1 VLLGAFVVLK
11 SFFAFFAAK
20 DPFDVMCQCG
30 LLKYQVPWSK
40 NQKEENY
47 STTKRIKIKIQE
59 RTGRYWS
66 LFLS

>member
-1 VLLGAFVVLK
+1 MGA
-11 SFFAFFAAK
+11 A
-20 DPFDVMCQCG
+20 FDVMCQCG
-30 LLKYQVPWSK
+30 LLKYHGPNRCGVAK

-47 STTKRIKIKIQE
+47 STAKRIKIKIQE